1 MNRKDMK
8 TGRKKSMN
16 GIAWLTS
23 LLIMLIVLLSGCGV
37 SGSEEKQKADNTDT
51 AQQEQI
57 SDTEGEEVTTYRK
70 LILKIDGETVPVEWE
85 DNESVAAL
93 RELAED
99 GLEINTSRY
108 GGFEQVGDIE
118 SSLPRNDKDITTD
131 AGDIMLYAGSNIV
144 LFYGSNSW
152 AYTRLG
158 KIGLTEKEIKELL
171 GNNDVTI
178 TLSVE

>member
-16 GIAWLTS
+16 GIARLIA
-23 LLIMLIVLLSGCGV
+23 LLIMLSVLLCGCGV
-37 SGSEEKQKADNTDT
+37 SAPAAQQEANDNETV
-51 AQQEQI
+51 QQEQI
-57 SDTEGEEVTTYRK
+57 SDTEGEEVTTDRK

-99 GLEINTSRY
+99 GLEISASRY
-108 GGFEQVGDIE
+108 GGFEQVGDIG

-131 AGDIMLYAGSNIV
+131 PGDIMLYAGSNIV
-144 LFYGSNSW
+144 IFYGSNSW

-158 KIGLTEKEIKELL
+158 KIYLPEKEIKGLL
-171 GNNDVTI
+171 EKGDATI
-178 TLSVE
+178 TLSIE

>member
-1 MNRKDMK
+1 MFCATVGVRENMK
-8 TGRKKSMN
+8 RMTAL
-16 GIAWLTS
+16 I
-23 LLIMLIVLLSGCGV
+23 LLLLMLFVLFSGCGA
-37 SGSEEKQKADNTDT
+37 SGSDEQQDADKTET
-51 AQQEQI
+51 IQQEQI
-57 SDTEGEEVTTYRK
+57 SDTEGEEMTVEKT
-70 LILKIDGETVPVEWE
+70 LIMKIDGETVPVEWE

-99 GLEINTSRY
+99 GLEISASGY
-108 GGFEQVGDIE
+108 GGFEQVGDIG

-158 KIGLTEKEIKELL
+158 KIDLPEKEIKGLL
-171 GNNDVTI
+171 EKGDATI
-178 TLSVE
+178 TLSIE

>member
-1 MNRKDMK
+1 MK
-8 TGRKKSMN
+8 RMVM
-16 GIAWLTS
+16 LTL
-23 LLIMLIVLLSGCGV
+23 LLIMMLVIICACSV
-37 SGSEEKQKADNTDT
+37 SGPDEQQEANNTEIV
-51 AQQEQI
+51 QQEQI
-57 SDTEGEEVTTYRK
+57 NDTEGEEVTTDRK

-93 RELAED
+93 RGLAED

-108 GGFEQVGDIE
+108 GDFEQVGDIGTG
-118 SSLPRNDKDITTD
+118 LPQNDKDITTY

-158 KIGLTEKEIKELL
+158 KIDLPEKEIEDLL
-171 GNNDVTI
+171 GKSGVMI
-178 TLSVE
+178 TLSME

>member
-1 MNRKDMK
+1 MK
-8 TGRKKSMN
+8 KIT
-16 GIAWLTS
+16 ALAL
-23 LLIMLIVLLSGCGV
+23 LLIMLTVIICACGV
-37 SGSEEKQKADNTDT
+37 SGSDE
-51 AQQEQI
+51 QQEANNTESVQQAQI
-57 SDTEGEEVTTYRK
+57 SDTEGEEVTTDKK
-70 LILKIDGETVPVEWE
+70 LILKINGETVPVEWE

-99 GLEINTSRY
+99 GLEIDTSRY
-108 GGFEQVGDIE
+108 GGFEQVGDIG

-158 KIGLTEKEIKELL
+158 KIDLPEKEIQDLL
-171 GNNDVTI
+171 EKSGVMI
-178 TLSVE
+178 TLSME

>member
-1 MNRKDMK
+1 M
-8 TGRKKSMN
+8 TA
-16 GIAWLTS
+16 IAWMTS
-23 LLIMLIVLLSGCGV
+23 LLLMLSVLFCGCGV
-37 SGSEEKQKADNTDT
+37 SGPAVQQEANDT
-51 AQQEQI
+51 EPVQQEQI
-57 SDTEGEEVTTYRK
+57 YDTEGEEVTTDRK
-70 LILKIDGETVPVEWE
+70 LILKIGGETVPVEWD

-108 GGFEQVGDIE
+108 GGFEQVGDIGT
-118 SSLPRNDKDITTD
+118 SLPRNDKDITTD

-158 KIGLTEKEIKELL
+158 KIDLSENEIKDLL
-171 GNNDVTI
+171 GKSGVMI
-178 TLSVE
+178 TLSME

>member
-23 LLIMLIVLLSGCGV
+23 LMIMLLSGCGA
-37 SGSEEKQKADNTDT
+37 SGSDEKQEADNTDT

-57 SDTEGEEVTTYRK
+57 SDTEGEEVTTDRK

-93 RELAED
+93 REMAAD

-108 GGFEQVGDIE
+108 GGFEQVGDIGT
-118 SSLPRNDKDITTD
+118 SLPRNDKDITTD

-158 KIGLTEKEIKELL
+158 KIDLPEKEIKDLL
-171 GNNDVTI
+171 GKSGVMI
-178 TLSVE
+178 TLSME

>member
-1 MNRKDMK
+1 MK
-8 TGRKKSMN
+8 KIT
-16 GIAWLTS
+16 ALAL
-23 LLIMLIVLLSGCGV
+23 LLIMLTVIICACGV
-37 SGSEEKQKADNTDT
+37 SVADKQQEAND
-51 AQQEQI
+51 AEPVQQEQI
-57 SDTEGEEVTTYRK
+57 NDTEGEEVTTDRK

-108 GGFEQVGDIE
+108 GDFEQVGDIGTG
-118 SSLPRNDKDITTD
+118 LPRNDKDITTD
-131 AGDIMLYAGSNIV
+131 TGDIMLYAGSNIV

-158 KIGLTEKEIKELL
+158 KIDLPEKEIKDLL
-171 GNNDVTI
+171 EKGDATV

>member
-1 MNRKDMK
+1 M
-8 TGRKKSMN
+8 
-16 GIAWLTS
+16 
-23 LLIMLIVLLSGCGV
+23 
-37 SGSEEKQKADNTDT
+37 
-51 AQQEQI
+51 
-57 SDTEGEEVTTYRK
+57 
-70 LILKIDGETVPVEWE
+70 EWE

-108 GGFEQVGDIE
+108 GDFEQVGDIGTG
-118 SSLPRNDKDITTD
+118 LPRNDKDITTD
-131 AGDIMLYAGSNIV
+131 TGDIMLYAGSNIV

-158 KIGLTEKEIKELL
+158 KIDLPEKEIKDLL
-171 GNNDVTI
+171 EKGDATV